1 MSIQIHRIY
10 DEDAPQGYRVLVDR
24 LWPRGIAK
32 HDANLDGHWKDLAP
46 SSDLRTWFDH
56 DPEKW
61 AEFRRKYLQELSR
74 HKDVA
79 NDHLQEVT
87 GNRVVL
93 LYAARDKKHTHAR
106 VLKEYL
112 EKLGGSDSK

>member
-1 MSIQIHRIY
+1 MNIRIHRIY
-10 DEDAPQGYRVLVDR
+10 EEGAPQGYRALVDR
-24 LWPRGIAK
+24 LWPRGVAK
-32 HDANLDGHWKDLAP
+32 DDADLDGHWKELAP

-61 AEFRRKYLQELSR
+61 AEFRRKYLHELSL

-79 NDHLQEVT
+79 KDYLQEVT
-87 GNRVVL
+87 GKSVVL
-93 LYAARDKKHTHAR
+93 LYGAKDKEHTHAR

-112 EKLGGSDSK
+112 EKVARGI